1 MYATVQTRVNIAYSI
16 SVLSRFLV
24 NPSSSHLD
32 AGKRVNRY
40 LSATKDDG
48 VFIEFR
54 PDNKDLNIKIYSDS
68 D

>member
-16 SVLSRFLV
+16 SILSRFLV
-24 NPSSSHLD
+24 NPSSSYLD

-40 LSATKDDG
+40 LSATKDNG
-48 VFIEFR
+48 VLIEFR
-54 PDNKDLNIKIYSDS
+54 PDDKDLNVKIYSNS

>member
-1 MYATVQTRVNIAYSI
+1 MYATIQTRVDITYSI

-24 NPSSSHLD
+24 NPSSAHLD

-40 LSATKDDG
+40 LSATKDNG
-48 VFIEFR
+48 VLIKFR
-54 PDNKDLNIKIYSDS
+54 TDNKELNIKIYSDS